1 MAARTTT
8 SRRTFLGTS
17 AAAGAAAGGIPYFAW
32 TQPAFAN
39 RAATDRPQIGCIGLG
54 GMGTGD
60 ARAHARFGDIVA
72 VCDVDRRHAERAR
85 DDKNIG
91 QGKAEV
97 FTAAPPQARAAM
109 VAAATTLARAFVES
123 DEFKRRYADHREAN
137 GPDPLPL
144 EQTADQVL
152 AKQRAGFEQQ
162 VEALRKQFVD
172 DAITPEQKAT
182 LEEGFEAMR
191 ARFTEME
198 KGPQRAEM
206 ETMLKGQRAEQVA
219 GHAAATKEFNT
230 MFPADP
236 RALVAMRLRQFLDTT
251 NNLDFS
257 ARLVE
262 QGKVQKFADPGLEA
276 RPSEWKMCFRAGKS
290 ATDAAREFARKWL
303 AELSAGAPVA
313 KARGSKG

>member
-1 MAARTTT
+1 MNVVKMKANRVSPSGILSGMNRSALVGILVAGTVGATLT
-8 SRRTFLGTS
+8 AQAVTMQLGITEGRAKEAVFDS
-17 AAAGAAAGGIPYFAW
+17 FMAGAVSLA
-32 TQPAFAN
+32 
-39 RAATDRPQIGCIGLG
+39 
-54 GMGTGD
+54 
-60 ARAHARFGDIVA
+60 
-72 VCDVDRRHAERAR
+72 
-85 DDKNIG
+85 
-91 QGKAEV
+91 GKAEV

-219 GHAAATKEFNT
+219 SHAAATKEFNT

-262 QGKVQKFADPGLEA
+262 QGKVQKFADPELEA

-313 KARGSKG
+313 KAREFKG

>member
-1 MAARTTT
+1 MNVVKMKANRVSPSGILSGMNRSALVGILVAGTVGATLTAQAVTTQ
-8 SRRTFLGTS
+8 LGITEGRAKEAVFDS
-17 AAAGAAAGGIPYFAW
+17 FMAGAVSLA
-32 TQPAFAN
+32 
-39 RAATDRPQIGCIGLG
+39 
-54 GMGTGD
+54 
-60 ARAHARFGDIVA
+60 
-72 VCDVDRRHAERAR
+72 
-85 DDKNIG
+85 
-91 QGKAEV
+91 GKAEV

-276 RPSEWKMCFRAGKS
+276 KPSEWKMCFRAGKS

-313 KARGSKG
+313 KARESKG